1 MPGMGGSNGSGRE
14 GGGTGVGM
22 AAGPV
27 RRTAGAI
34 VIGGGAMGASTAYH
48 LAAAGVE
55 DVLLLEREAAF
66 GLGST
71 GRCAGG
77 FRHQF
82 SSEVNV
88 RLSLESIRMIRSFS
102 EEHGLPLDVH
112 VDGYLFLVRDET
124 SWADYQAAAEMQ
136 RRLGARVELLDAA
149 DCAALIPGLVVDG
162 VIGATFGPD
171 DGLADPSG
179 LTNGYAVAARRAG
192 ATLHLNR
199 HVRAIRT
206 SPDGSRVTGVDTD
219 DGPIAAPI
227 VVLAAG
233 VWGPALAAT
242 AGFDLPVTP
251 EPRQPVV
258 TAPFPGRPDRR
269 TLVIDTSNMFF
280 FHREGDGL
288 LMSISPREPNRTFE
302 TVPDDRWVAE
312 ELLPYAVTVLPALEQ
327 AALAHTW
334 VGLYEM
340 SPDHDAILGPVDG
353 VDGLQVAAGFSG
365 HGFQHAPI
373 VGKVLAEI
381 ATGRPPT
388 VDIHE
393 LRLGRFAAGEALV
406 ETHVV

>member
-1 MPGMGGSNGSGRE
+1 MH
-14 GGGTGVGM
+14 
-22 AAGPV
+22 
-27 RRTAGAI
+27 TAGAI
-34 VIGGGAMGASTAYH
+34 VIGGGAMGVSTAYH
-48 LAAAGVE
+48 VAAAGVE
-55 DVLLLEREAAF
+55 DVVLLEREAAF

-88 RLSLESIRMIRSFS
+88 RLSLESVRMIRSFS
-102 EEHGLPLDVH
+102 EDHGVPLDVH
-112 VDGYLFLVRDET
+112 VDGYLFLVRDDV
-124 SWADYQAAAEMQ
+124 SWAEYRADAEMQ
-136 RRLGARVELLDAA
+136 RRVGARVELLDAA
-149 DCAALIPGLVVDG
+149 GCAELVPGLVVDG
-162 VIGATFGPD
+162 VVGATFGPD
-171 DGLADPSG
+171 DGIADPSG
-179 LTNGYAVAARRAG
+179 LTNGYAIAARRAG
-192 ATLHLNR
+192 ATLELNR

-219 DGPIAAPI
+219 DGPIDAPL

-233 VWGPALAAT
+233 VWSPPLAAT

-251 EPRQPVV
+251 EPRQLVV
-258 TAPFPGRPDRR
+258 TTPFRGRPDRR

-288 LMSISPREPNRTFE
+288 LLSATPREPKTTFE
-302 TVPDDRWVAE
+302 TALDDRFVAE
-312 ELLPYAVTVLPALEQ
+312 ELLPYAVTVLPALDG

-334 VGLYEM
+334 TGLYEM

-353 VDGLQVAAGFSG
+353 LDGIQLAAGFSG

-373 VGKVLAEI
+373 VGKVLAEL

-388 VDIHE
+388 VDVHS
-393 LRLGRFAAGEALV
+393 LRLGRFAAGQALV